1 MRFAALAGLLLV
13 AGCASIQKE
22 KGHNEVARFVRQRT
36 GFNTGWE
43 QGAPENEQMAQRVA
57 ELLASGLNR
66 DRAAQ
71 IALLNNREL
80 QSVYEELGVSQAEL
94 VQAGLLTNPR
104 LSAAVGFP
112 LKPGNVLEYS
122 GSLVID
128 FLNVFLLPLRKSV
141 AAEKFAAEVAHVA
154 NEALRVVAETSA
166 QFAEVQAA
174 EKLVELQRV
183 SSDGARAAAFLA
195 ERQHDAGNNTD
206 LEFAQA
212 RVAYS
217 QRRLDLAAAE
227 RALVVA
233 REQIN
238 EQLGLFGDQ
247 TNWTV
252 AEPLAALPPSEPEL
266 EGLERRALRQRLD
279 LAARRRNTML
289 AARMVA
295 VAKTSRLF
303 GVIEVGA
310 DIHQDPD
317 GPIVA
322 GPTLTLELPIFDQRV
337 AQIAKLEA
345 EQRQA
350 ERQLGAAGIRVRA
363 DVRRA
368 RARLLIARD
377 MADHYLKSVLPLR
390 ERVLSETQL
399 QYNAMQVGLR
409 QLVEARTE
417 QAEAYS
423 GYIRS
428 LAEYWMARAELE
440 RAIGGPLEGP
450 VSTEEAGK

>member
-1 MRFAALAGLLLV
+1 MLVLLT
-13 AGCASIQKE
+13 GCATIQKE
-22 KGHNEVARFVRQRT
+22 KGHADVARLVRERT
-36 GFNTGWE
+36 GLNTGWE
-43 QGAPENEQMAQRVA
+43 QGVPENEQVAQRVQD
-57 ELLASGLNR
+57 LLSKGLNR
-66 DRAAQ
+66 ERSAQ

-80 QSVYEELGVSQAEL
+80 QAVYEELGVSQAEL
-94 VQAGLLTNPR
+94 VQAGLLSNPR
-104 LSAAVGFP
+104 LSASLGFP
-112 LKPGNVLEYS
+112 VKGAGVLEYS
-122 GSLVID
+122 GSLAMD

-154 NEALRVVAETSA
+154 NEALRVVAEVSA
-166 QFAEVQAA
+166 QFAEVQMA

-217 QRRLDLAAAE
+217 QSRVELAAAE

-247 TNWTV
+247 TGWAV
-252 AEPLAALPPSEPEL
+252 AEPLAALPPGEPEL
-266 EGLERRALRQRLD
+266 EGLETRAMRQRLD
-279 LAARRRNTML
+279 LAARRRTTAL
-289 AARMVA
+289 AARMVS
-295 VAKTSRLF
+295 VAKTSRVF
-303 GVIEVGA
+303 GVIEIGA

-322 GPTLTLELPIFDQRV
+322 GPNLTLELPIFDQRV

-345 EQRQA
+345 EQSQA
-350 ERQLGAAGIRVRA
+350 QRQLEAAGIRARA
-363 DVRRA
+363 EVRRA
-368 RARLLIARD
+368 RARLLVARD
-377 MADHYLKSVLPLR
+377 MVDHYLKSVLPLR

-399 QYNAMQVGLR
+399 QYNAMQMGLR
-409 QLVEARTE
+409 QLVQARTE
-417 QAEAYS
+417 QAESFS

-428 LAEYWMARAELE
+428 LGEYWIARAELE
-440 RAIGGPLEGP
+440 RAIGGPLERP
-450 VSTEEAGK
+450 LQMTEPDK